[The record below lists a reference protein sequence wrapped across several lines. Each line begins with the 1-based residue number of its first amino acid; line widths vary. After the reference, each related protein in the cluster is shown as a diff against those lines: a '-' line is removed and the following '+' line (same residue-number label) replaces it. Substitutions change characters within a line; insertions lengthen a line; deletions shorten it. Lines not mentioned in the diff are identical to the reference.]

1 MFKKAVKDKFGILDF
16 GDQSEEKVAEESAET
31 IEEKVMKFGNK
42 AKTPIL
48 ETERMEVRGEVES
61 STSDAIINKNTRLR
75 IYKPTYY
82 EVVQSI
88 GRDIKGGKIVL
99 LDMSSLDEKTTVK
112 IIQFVYGLCFAL
124 DIEPEDVSPKI
135 ISVDPQN
142 KTGN

>member
-16 GDQSEEKVAEESAET
+16 GEQTEEKVTETSSET

-42 AKTPIL
+42 TKPHV
-48 ETERMEVRGEVES
+48 EVQNEIRGEEEQSSSES
-61 STSDAIINKNTRLR
+61 VINKNSRLR

-82 EVVQSI
+82 EVVQNI
-88 GRDIKGGKIVL
+88 GRDIKDGKIVL

-112 IIQFVYGLCFAL
+112 IIQFVYGLCFGL
-124 DIEPEDVSPKI
+124 DIEPEDVSAKI

-142 KTGN
+142 KSKK